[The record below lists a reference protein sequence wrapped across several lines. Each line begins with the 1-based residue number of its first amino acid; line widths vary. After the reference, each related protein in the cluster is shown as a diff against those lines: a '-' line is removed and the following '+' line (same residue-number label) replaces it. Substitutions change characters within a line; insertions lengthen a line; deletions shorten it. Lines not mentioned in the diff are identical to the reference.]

1 MIELDPISDNLACF
15 SFDDADA
22 NAPVVLATRT
32 DSGHILLERVYKI
45 ENVTA
50 VNNSANLRTHPLSS
64 NTIAMARPFDEFASD
79 SNTSTN
85 TSDLPSDNTTKS
97 D

>member
-1 MIELDPISDNLACF
+1 MIEFDPISDNLPCF
-15 SFDDADA
+15 SLDDADV

-32 DSGHILLERVYKI
+32 DTGHILLERVYKI

-50 VNNSANLRTHPLSS
+50 INNSANLRTHPLSS
-64 NTIAMARPFDEFASD
+64 NTVAMARPFDEFASD
-79 SNTSTN
+79 SNTSADAP
-85 TSDLPSDNTTKS
+85 DLPSDNTTKS